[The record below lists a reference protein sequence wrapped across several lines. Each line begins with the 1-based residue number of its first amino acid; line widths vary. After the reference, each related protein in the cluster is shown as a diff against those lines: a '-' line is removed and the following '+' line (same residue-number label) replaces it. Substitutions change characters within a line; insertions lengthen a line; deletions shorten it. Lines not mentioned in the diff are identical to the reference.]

1 MHNSSIALPITQIVK
16 SVDTERDEGSLLA
29 SQIYS
34 PLSVASTFLIVSVL
48 LETGPLGVLVS

>member
-1 MHNSSIALPITQIVK
+1 MHKFSIALPITQIVK
-16 SVDTERDEGSLLA
+16 SADTEGDEGSLLA